1 MCVSMNAENKV
12 TISGICGVCS
22 AGCGVR
28 MQLVNDSLKSLVPWK
43 GHPRGVICPRGVK
56 GPEIAYS
63 KDRLTRPLKR
73 VGPRGSGEFE
83 PVSWDE
89 ALDDIA
95 AKIKKL
101 VETHGPSALTL
112 FTGRGTFERALCD
125 QLTTAG
131 VKTGSAWTLFYP
143 LGAVNTTGVGSICY
157 VSHGVIAPAVT
168 HGFWRVETE
177 VDLDNSDLVVI
188 WGANP
193 ATDSGPSEYNRVKE
207 AASRGA
213 ETVVIDHRNT
223 QTVRATKGEWVG
235 VRPGT
240 DGALALGMIRVVIEE
255 ELYDKEFVENWTRG
269 FEELKSY
276 VKEFSLER
284 VEEITGVP
292 AETTLTL
299 ARKLAACKGAGLV
312 METGLEY
319 ADSGVQNIRAVYSLW
334 ALTGN
339 FDVPGGILF
348 TPEPHFKPGQ
358 HRRLDVPETD
368 YEPIG
373 KREYPLY
380 HYFRKEAHS
389 MELPKAILKGD
400 PYPIKG
406 LIVFGSSLSTSYP
419 NPDLWRRCYQELDL
433 LVSTDRFLTGDGLY
447 ADYILP
453 AATLFE
459 LESYEIFGHRI
470 QHREKVMNN
479 WGESR
484 TDVEIVGELAERLGY
499 GDLFPKSG
507 RDMIERALEGHDI
520 SYEQL
525 VDAPMGV
532 SVPVPEKVYR
542 GWESGKLR
550 KDGKPGFPTPTGKFE
565 FASTLL
571 ERFGYNPLPEFTP
584 PSEGPIGLPELARD
598 FPLVFNSGARLHSDF
613 RSQHHNIEGLLRM
626 QREPEVWLHPVDA
639 QARGLKHGDP
649 VYVVSP
655 RGRVPYRLKVTDEI
669 VEGVVE
675 ANGGGGSPIAVKAWR
690 ECNVNELTDHENR
703 DPISGFP
710 VYKALLCQVVARDVN

>member
-1 MCVSMNAENKV
+1 MQFENDK
-12 TISGICGVCS
+12 
-22 AGCGVR
+22 
-28 MQLVNDSLKSLVPWK
+28 LKNLVPWK

-56 GPEIAYS
+56 GPEIVYS
-63 KDRLTRPLKR
+63 EDRLTTPLKR
-73 VGPRGSGEFE
+73 VGPRGAGEFE

-95 AKIKKL
+95 GRIKK
-101 VETHGPSALTL
+101 VVTDHGPQALTL
-112 FTGRGTFERALCD
+112 YTGRGTFERALCD
-125 QLTTAG
+125 QLTPAG
-131 VKTGSAWTLFYP
+131 VKTSSAWTLFFP

-193 ATDSGPSEYNRVKE
+193 ATDSGPSEYNRVK
-207 AASRGA
+207 AAAARGA
-213 ETVVIDHRNT
+213 KTVVIDHRRT
-223 QTVRATKGEWVG
+223 QTVGATKGEWIG

-240 DGALALGMIRVVIEE
+240 DGALALGLIKVVIEE
-255 ELYDKEFVENWTRG
+255 ELYDKDFVENWTHG
-269 FEELKSY
+269 FEELKQY
-276 VKEFSLER
+276 VQEYPLDR
-284 VEEITGVP
+284 VEQITGVP
-292 AETTLTL
+292 AET
-299 ARKLAACKGAGLV
+299 AREFARELAACKGAGLV

-319 ADSGVQNIRAVYSLW
+319 ADSGVQNIRAVYCLW

-348 TPEPHFKPGQ
+348 TPDHQFKLGQ
-358 HRRLDVPETD
+358 DRRLDVPEHD

-373 KREYPLY
+373 KAKYPLY
-380 HYFRKEAHS
+380 HHYRKEAHS
-389 MELPKAILKGD
+389 MELPKAILEGD
-400 PYPIKG
+400 PYHVKG
-406 LIVFGSSLSTSYP
+406 LLVFGSSLTTSYP
-419 NPDLWRRCYQELDL
+419 NPDLWRRSYEELDL
-433 LVSTDRFLTGDGLY
+433 LVTVDRFMTGDGLY

-470 QHREKVMNN
+470 QHRERVVDPV
-479 WGESR
+479 GECR

-499 GDLFPKSG
+499 GELFPKTG
-507 RDMIERALEGHDI
+507 RDMIERALEGHGHT
-520 SYEQL
+520 YEDL
-525 VDAPMGV
+525 VDAPMGIT
-532 SVPVPEKVYR
+532 SEEPEKVYK
-542 GWESGKLR
+542 GWESGSLR
-550 KDGKPGFPTPTGKFE
+550 EDGRPGFPTPTGKFE
-565 FASTLL
+565 FASTML
-571 ERFGYNPLPEFTP
+571 ERHGYNPLPEFSA
-584 PSEGPIGLPELARD
+584 PSEGPVGSPQVAEE

-613 RSQHHNIEGLLRM
+613 RSQHHNIEGLLKM

-639 QARGLKHGDP
+639 EARGLQHGDP

-655 RGRVPYRLKVTDEI
+655 RGKVPYRLKVTEDI

-675 ANGGGGSPIAVKAWR
+675 ANGGGGSPIAVKAWKD
-690 ECNVNELTDHENR
+690 CNVNELTDHENR

-710 VYKALLCQVVARDVN
+710 VYKALLCQVVPRDE